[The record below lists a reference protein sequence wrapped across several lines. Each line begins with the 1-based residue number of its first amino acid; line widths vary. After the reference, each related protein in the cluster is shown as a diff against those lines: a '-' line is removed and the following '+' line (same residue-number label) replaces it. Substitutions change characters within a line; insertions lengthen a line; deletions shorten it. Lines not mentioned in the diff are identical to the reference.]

1 MRDVFISHSARGDE
15 FAMTVL
21 ETIKEG
27 LAAKKFTPLVDQ
39 HGIPPG
45 NEWRPEIV
53 DWLARCHGAVFL
65 INEKALKSDWVRRE
79 VNILLW
85 RKALGSPLAVVPV
98 LLGDLSTSAVK
109 AAGLEEL
116 RPFQFARPQRGAP
129 HDALSIA
136 DKVLQRFAELPTPP
150 AENDPMA
157 AWLEA
162 LSEYLDEAR
171 RSGRLV
177 KAATALK
184 LEEKH
189 LPQLNGGSLFLAHQF
204 LVAPPD
210 RMEHAVDEVAPS
222 LSTDTLKKLIAC
234 LEPTWI
240 DAEAA
245 RGVLPEVK
253 SPPGEALPAVKSPP
267 QDMTVLLNARKVNT
281 AELYIR
287 RATCCATRGYRMKSV
302 GGRMPTGEDQIG
314 EQFREWEGFVW
325 QEFFDAEDEED
336 RILPSDLD
344 QRVHYLIINARK
356 APTADFA
363 ETVRLLHGQF
373 SWLVVVVTTGTE
385 PPDGRVQAAFKKPTV
400 LKPLLNHQDEIDAN
414 QRNQRLRELPDRL
427 VGRY

>member
-1 MRDVFISHSARGDE
+1 MRDVFISHSSGGDE

-21 ETIKEG
+21 ETVKDG
-27 LAAKKFTPLVDQ
+27 LAARKFTPLVDQ

-53 DWLARCHGAVFL
+53 DWLARCHCAVFL
-65 INEKALKSDWVRRE
+65 VNEKALESDWVRRE

-116 RPFQFARPQRGAP
+116 RPFQFARTPRGAQ

-136 DKVLQRFAELPTPP
+136 NKVLERFAELPPLLDR
-150 AENDPMA
+150 NDPMA
-157 AWLEA
+157 AWLDT
-162 LSEYLDEAR
+162 LSEYLGEAR
-171 RSGRLV
+171 HSGRLV
-177 KAATALK
+177 RAATALK
-184 LEEKH
+184 LKEKH
-189 LPQLNGGSLFLAHQF
+189 LPQLNGGCLFLAHQF

-222 LSTDTLKKLIAC
+222 LSTDSLKKLIAC
-234 LEPTWI
+234 LEPTWV

-245 RGVLPEVK
+245 RGVLPGAE
-253 SPPGEALPAVKSPP
+253 SQQGDDLPAAEPQP
-267 QDMTVLLNARKVNT
+267 QDMTVLLNARKLNT

-287 RATCCATRGYRMKSV
+287 RATCCATRGYQMKSV

-336 RILPSDLD
+336 RILPSDLH

-363 ETVRLLHGQF
+363 ESVRLLHGQF

-385 PPDGRVQAAFKKPTV
+385 LPDDRVQAAFKKPTV